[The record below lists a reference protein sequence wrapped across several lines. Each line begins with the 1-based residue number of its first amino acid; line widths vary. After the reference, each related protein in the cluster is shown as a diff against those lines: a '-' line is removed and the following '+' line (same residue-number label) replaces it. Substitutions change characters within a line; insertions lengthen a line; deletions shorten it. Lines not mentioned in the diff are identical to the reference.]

1 MLNRAEYATGM
12 GQRSNDASLKD
23 AQIMLKREEC
33 ATGMGQRGNDAAS
46 KNAQI
51 MLRREE
57 FANDTRHK
65 AKTKWC
71 SKRMMCTILINMIHS
86 PVFSP

>member
-1 MLNRAEYATGM
+1 ME
-12 GQRSNDASLKD
+12 QKPNDAALKD

-33 ATGMGQRGNDAAS
+33 ATGMVQRGNDAAS

-57 FANDTRHK
+57 FANDTRHR
-65 AKTKWC
+65 AKKKWC
-71 SKRMMCTILINMIHS
+71 SKRMMCTILRNMIHS
-86 PVFSP
+86 PCTVLPTQ